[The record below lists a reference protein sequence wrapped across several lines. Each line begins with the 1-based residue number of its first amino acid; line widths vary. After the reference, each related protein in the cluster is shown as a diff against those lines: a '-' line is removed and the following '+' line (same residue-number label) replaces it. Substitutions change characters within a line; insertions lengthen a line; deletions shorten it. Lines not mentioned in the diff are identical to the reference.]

1 MVGFCHLMGICG
13 AVAAS
18 RPHPHGLIGKDP
30 HSSFSF
36 QMLFADFKNTAG
48 FPEK

>member
-1 MVGFCHLMGICG
+1 MVGFCHPMGICG

-18 RPHPHGLIGKDP
+18 RPRPHGLIGKES

-36 QMLFADFKNTAG
+36 PMLFADFKNTAG
-48 FPEK
+48 FLEK